1 METQVSVWARWGAM
15 ILISLGMIG
24 LSRPADSHPMLSYWQ
39 NRTGSHSGLLLEPR
53 FGYFATSNNY
63 DSTGAQTPVSG
74 VATNTRMSLDLN
86 GSYGVSDDF
95 FLFGRLSALSTRVST
110 FSGTTDRSS
119 MGLSDQ
125 LAGFAYRLLS
135 SDSGF
140 GLNFQ
145 AEATLPAYSNVS
157 AKAGNSLYMGD
168 GTVDVTGGAFLEIP
182 LGSGRET
189 WLEFGGGYTYR
200 SKGFSAAVPYSA
212 LVKHDPEGGGLLI
225 EAGVMGQFSLKTD
238 IATNSPSLQTQTNTD
253 RAAGAGILGATD
265 GSYLINGMNPSW
277 MMAEGKL
284 GFKTRSGQSWYA
296 GGSLPFSGT
305 NAPSGISMVIG
316 AVFDFNSGPSG
327 PETGKPMNARAGGK
341 ERVLLSPRKEFQ
353 SYDLDA
359 KVTSYN
365 DTLFLVKID
374 KGKMDLVE
382 KGQLFDIFLGDDP
395 VARAQ
400 VSHVKD
406 DESALT
412 VLEYYQDHWI
422 ETGFTARRVVR

>member
-1 METQVSVWARWGAM
+1 METQVSVWTRKGAM

-24 LSRPADSHPMLSYWQ
+24 ISRPVGAHPMLSYWQ

-53 FGYFATSNNY
+53 FGYFATANNY

-74 VATNTRMSLDLN
+74 AATNTRMSLDLN
-86 GSYGVSDDF
+86 GSYGVTDDF
-95 FLFGRLSALSTRVST
+95 FIFGRLSALSSRLST

-125 LAGFAYRLLS
+125 LAGFAYRLMS

-140 GLNFQ
+140 ALNIQ
-145 AEATLPAYSNVS
+145 GEATLPAYNNVS
-157 AKAGNSLYMGD
+157 AKAGSSLYMGD
-168 GTVDVTGGAFLEIP
+168 GTIDVTGGAFIEVP
-182 LGSGRET
+182 FGSSRET
-189 WLEFGGGYTYR
+189 WFEIGGGYTVR
-200 SKGFSAAVPYSA
+200 NKGFSAAVPYSA
-212 LVKHDPEGGGLLI
+212 LVKHDPEKGGILI
-225 EAGVMGQFSLKTD
+225 EAGLMGQFSLKTD
-238 IATNSPSLQTQTNTD
+238 ISTNDSALQTRTNTD
-253 RAAGAGILGATD
+253 RAAGAGISGAPD
-265 GSYLINGMNPSW
+265 GSYLINGLNASW
-277 MMAEGKL
+277 MMVEGKL
-284 GFKTRSGQSWYA
+284 GFETGEGQSYYA
-296 GGSLPFSGT
+296 GGSLPLSGT
-305 NAPSGISMVIG
+305 NAPSGISLVLG
-316 AVFDFNSGPSG
+316 AVFDFNSAPAAARSDRPKNSRGA
-327 PETGKPMNARAGGK
+327 GKDRI
-341 ERVLLSPRKEFQ
+341 LLTPRKEFQ

-382 KGQLFDIFLGDDP
+382 KGQIFDIFLGEEAI
-395 VARAQ
+395 ARAQ

-406 DESALT
+406 DEAALT